1 MPTTRDAGGRAGSR
15 PVDPDD
21 RPPRDEV
28 LEIFRAYDRNHS
40 GSIDRAELAAL
51 LEALGAAPSEE
62 ELQIA
67 VEEIDRNGSG
77 KISWQEFRD
86 WWRAQGR

>member
-1 MPTTRDAGGRAGSR
+1 MRTTKGTGKADGS
-15 PVDPDD
+15 PAVDPED
-21 RPPRDEV
+21 RPARDEV

-40 GSIDRAELAAL
+40 GSIDRAELARL
-51 LEALGAAPSEE
+51 LEALGAAPTEE

-67 VEEIDRNGSG
+67 VEEIDRNRSG
-77 KISWQEFRD
+77 KISWPEFRD